1 MDILSM
7 SDLQVS
13 LIIVGIIIIIGVA
26 IFNRMQHLR
35 YRRKIESTLDQKH
48 KDVLFEK
55 TGSSNTREGNRDK
68 IHERERIEPLLDKN
82 FYNEKQLQYDLN
94 KKTGYG
100 FSENFLNE
108 AQEKP
113 GQGQGQYQHSDTVD
127 NKAPESNEPHA
138 LIDGYDGNS
147 NYIVN
152 IHANTT
158 IPPNELDE
166 LLHRK
171 FDFNKPLNWFGQK
184 STHGP
189 WEEINIKSVDHSGFI
204 HLRGCLLLAD
214 RTGPIRE
221 IDLSIFR
228 DTVQD
233 FARQISAK
241 TECPDI
247 VPSHEQAVK
256 LDKFC
261 ADVDVMIGVN
271 IISKDEGAF
280 VGTKIRG
287 LAEASGFKLD
297 TDGVFKYRNDDN
309 HILFTL
315 TNYESEP
322 FVADNMKTITT
333 RGVTFLLDV
342 PRVANGEK
350 VFDQMTHFAK
360 VFSNTLGGIMVDDNR
375 VPLSENGLARSK
387 QQLINIQT
395 QMKKHHIIP
404 GSPNALR
411 LFN

>member
-1 MDILSM
+1 M

-13 LIIVGIIIIIGVA
+13 LIIIGIIIIIGVA
-26 IFNRMQHLR
+26 IFNWMQQLR
-35 YRRKIESTLDQKH
+35 YRRKIESTLNQKH
-48 KDVLFEK
+48 ADVLLEK
-55 TGSSNTREGNRDK
+55 TSNSTPKKGGRDK
-68 IHERERIEPLLDKN
+68 IHERIEPQLDKS
-82 FYNEKQLQYDLN
+82 FYTGKPLKNEFL
-94 KKTGYG
+94 KKMESG
-100 FSENFLNE
+100 FSENLNE
-108 AQEKP
+108 AQENLD
-113 GQGQGQYQHSDTVD
+113 QYNNLIDD
-127 NKAPESNEPHA
+127 KAPIPATNE
-138 LIDGYDGNS
+138 LYSIVDGFDSHS

-152 IHANTT
+152 IYANSV
-158 IPPNELDE
+158 IPANELNE

-184 STHGP
+184 STNDR
-189 WEEINIKSVDHSGFI
+189 WEEINMKSADHSGFI
-204 HLRGCLLLAD
+204 NLKGCLLLAD
-214 RTGPIRE
+214 RAGPIRE

-233 FARQISAK
+233 FAKQINAK

-247 VPSHEQAVK
+247 VPSHEQAAR

-287 LAEASGFKLD
+287 LAEASGFKLE
-297 TDGVFKYRNDDN
+297 TDGIFKYRNDEN

-315 TNYESEP
+315 INYEPEP
-322 FVADNMKTITT
+322 FIPDSIRTITT
-333 RGVTFLLDV
+333 HGITFLLDV

-350 VFDQMTHFAK
+350 VFDQMTHLAK

-387 QQLINIQT
+387 QQLINIQSR
-395 QMKKHHIIP
+395 MRKYNILP
-404 GSPNALR
+404 GSQNALR

>member
-1 MDILSM
+1 MDILNM

-13 LIIVGIIIIIGVA
+13 LIIVGVIIIIGVVV
-26 IFNRMQHLR
+26 FNRMQHLR

-48 KDVLFEK
+48 KDVLLEK
-55 TGSSNTREGNRDK
+55 TGSSNVREGNRDK
-68 IHERERIEPLLDKN
+68 IHERIEPLLDKN
-82 FYNEKQLQYDLN
+82 FYTGNPPQYDLN
-94 KKTGYG
+94 RKTEPE
-100 FSENFLNE
+100 FSENLNE
-108 AQEKP
+108 TRKKP
-113 GQGQGQYQHSDTVD
+113 DQDEYPGPD
-127 NKAPESNEPHA
+127 NDKASAGYEASA
-138 LIDGYDGNS
+138 LIDGFDSHS

-152 IHANTT
+152 IYANTI
-158 IPPNELDE
+158 IPANELDE

-171 FDFNKPLNWFGQK
+171 FDFNKPLSWFGQK
-184 STHGP
+184 SAHGP
-189 WEEINIKSVDHSGFI
+189 WEDINIKSADHSGFI

-233 FARQISAK
+233 FARQINAK

-280 VGTKIRG
+280 VGTKIRA

-297 TDGVFKYRNDDN
+297 TDGIFKYRNDDN

-322 FVADNMKTITT
+322 FAPDNMKAITT
-333 RGVTFLLDV
+333 HGVTFLLDV

-395 QMKKHHIIP
+395 RMKKHNIIP

>member
-55 TGSSNTREGNRDK
+55 TGSSNIREGNRDK
-68 IHERERIEPLLDKN
+68 PHERERIEPLLDKN
-82 FYNEKQLQYDLN
+82 FYTGKPLQNDLN
-94 KKTGYG
+94 KKMGLG
-100 FSENFLNE
+100 FSESFLNE
-108 AQEKP
+108 TQEKP
-113 GQGQGQYQHSDTVD
+113 DQDQLSNIDH
-127 NKAPESNEPHA
+127 NKAPESNELHA
-138 LIDGYDGNS
+138 LIDGYDSNS
-147 NYIVN
+147 HYIVN
-152 IHANTT
+152 IRANTT

-171 FDFNKPLNWFGQK
+171 FDFNKPLTWFGQK
-184 STHGP
+184 SAQGP
-189 WEEINIKSVDHSGFI
+189 WEEVNIKSVDHSGFI

-233 FARQISAK
+233 FARQINAK

-322 FVADNMKTITT
+322 FVPDNMKTITT
-333 RGVTFLLDV
+333 HGVTFLLDV

-395 QMKKHHIIP
+395 QMKKHNIIP